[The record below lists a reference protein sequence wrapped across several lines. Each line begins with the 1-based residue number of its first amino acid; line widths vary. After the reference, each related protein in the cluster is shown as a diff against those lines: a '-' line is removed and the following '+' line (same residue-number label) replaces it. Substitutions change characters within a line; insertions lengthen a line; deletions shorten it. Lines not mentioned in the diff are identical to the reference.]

1 MNMMGRA
8 ARGTTLR
15 GRPFASPRARALALA
30 QGIELERIRGS
41 GPDGRVVVGDLALQG
56 ATLNAQPDSP
66 AAQPARPTRYLDVPN
81 SIGRQLIARRLT
93 ESARHAPQFH
103 ATVECCVDPVLELR
117 AALRER
123 LLAKGIR
130 LSLNDF
136 VLHAVAQALRDVPQ
150 VNVAFSM
157 AAIRQF
163 EQVHLAVAVDV
174 PGGLVTPVIADAD
187 SMGVARIAAEM
198 GRLIGQ
204 AREGT
209 LPAGASAGGTF
220 SVSSLGSLGVQGF
233 TALLNPPQA
242 AILAVGA
249 AERKPAV
256 RDDRLVVATL
266 MSVTLGCDH
275 RAIDGALAARWLNAF
290 KRRIEEPQ
298 EEDVWK

>member
-1 MNMMGRA
+1 MTMGGAVRA
-8 ARGTTLR
+8 TTLR

-30 QGIELERIRGS
+30 QGIELEQVRGS
-41 GPDGRVVVGDLALQG
+41 GPDGRVVVRDLAGQAASIG
-56 ATLNAQPDSP
+56 AQSDSP
-66 AAQPARPTRYLDVPN
+66 AARPARPTRYLDIPN

-93 ESARHAPQFH
+93 ESARQAPQFH

-117 AALRER
+117 AALHER
-123 LLAKGIR
+123 LLARGVR

-136 VLHAVAQALRDVPQ
+136 VLHAAAQALREVPQ

-187 SMGVARIAAEM
+187 SMGVARIASEM

-204 AREGT
+204 ARDGT

-249 AERKPAV
+249 AEKKPAV
-256 RDDRLVVATL
+256 RHDQLVIASL
-266 MSVTLGCDH
+266 MCVTLGCDH
-275 RAIDGALAARWLNAF
+275 RAIDGALAARWLKAF
-290 KRRIEEPQ
+290 KRRIENPR
-298 EEDVWK
+298 EEDVWR